1 MSKDLQDH
9 FGKCYEYD
17 SEAQQRLMQQRPWT
31 RQPEYF
37 KHIHVSAL
45 AIMKMFEHAD
55 SAGELEIMGL
65 MQGKIEDRAFIVADV
80 FALPVEGTETRVNAH
95 AEAYEYMV
103 EYVRLAKLAGRD
115 EDVVGWYHSHPSYG
129 CWLSGID
136 VQTQRYH
143 QHFQEPFVA
152 IVIDPVKTRANRKL
166 EIGAF
171 RTFPS
176 GDHQH
181 ETFKKRPETTS
192 VSDMNEERL
201 KDFGAHHDQYYSLE
215 LSYYKSELDGALID
229 DLLATKWLDVIA
241 SNPIITD
248 TDRVS
253 RSIEELANEL
263 EESSKASIKTSLQ
276 RWIDSKKEI
285 SPDFLGDLTKRAHLI
300 AEEIR
305 QNAVFFKERCDL
317 LDS

>member
-1 MSKDLQDH
+1 MSNDLQDH
-9 FGKCYEYD
+9 FKKYYKYD
-17 SEAQQRLMQQRPWT
+17 SEAQQTFMQQKPWT

-37 KHIHVSAL
+37 KCIHVSTL
-45 AIMKMFEHAD
+45 AIMKILEHAD
-55 SAGELEIMGL
+55 SAGELEVMGL
-65 MQGKIEDRAFIVADV
+65 MQGKIEDCAFIVTDV

-115 EDVVGWYHSHPSYG
+115 EDVVGWYHSHPGYG

-152 IVIDPVKTRANRKL
+152 IVIDPVKTRTNRKL

-176 GDHQH
+176 GDHLH
-181 ETFKKRPETTS
+181 ETSKKRPETTP
-192 VSDMNEERL
+192 VSDMTEERL

-229 DLLATKWLDVIA
+229 DFLATKWLDVIA

-248 TDRVS
+248 TDRIS
-253 RSIEELANEL
+253 RSIEELTKEL
-263 EESSKASIKTSLQ
+263 EESSRASIKASLQ
-276 RWIDSKKEI
+276 QCMGSRKKPSHE
-285 SPDFLGDLTKRAHLI
+285 FLDNLAKRAHLM
-300 AEEIR
+300 AEEIH
-305 QNAVFFKERCDL
+305 QNAMFFKERYDL
-317 LDS
+317 FDL